1 MNTVKG
7 TLAGLMKVKSWQFQC
22 GTPAHRRLCGAG
34 RAEGR
39 KMNINI
45 DSTIAIK
52 IEIPVSKENKLSVLK
67 IIDDKNTKK
76 EFVNLLTSALEESTT
91 DWLINN
97 FGDLSD
103 GSEIPSIVV
112 SSKINQTGNE
122 AK

>member
-1 MNTVKG
+1 
-7 TLAGLMKVKSWQFQC
+7 
-22 GTPAHRRLCGAG
+22 
-34 RAEGR
+34 
-39 KMNINI
+39 MNINI
-45 DSTIAIK
+45 NSTIAIK

-76 EFVNLLTSALEESTT
+76 EFVNLLTSALEESIT

-112 SSKINQTGNE
+112 SSKINQTGNG

>member
-1 MNTVKG
+1 
-7 TLAGLMKVKSWQFQC
+7 
-22 GTPAHRRLCGAG
+22 
-34 RAEGR
+34 
-39 KMNINI
+39 MNINI
-45 DSTIAIK
+45 NSTIAIK

-103 GSEIPSIVV
+103 GSEIP
-112 SSKINQTGNE
+112 
-122 AK
+122 

>member
-1 MNTVKG
+1 MN
-7 TLAGLMKVKSWQFQC
+7 L
-22 GTPAHRRLCGAG
+22 
-34 RAEGR
+34 
-39 KMNINI
+39 NI

-52 IEIPVSKENKLSVLK
+52 IEIPVSKENKLPVLK

-76 EFVNLLTSALEESTT
+76 EFVHLLTSALEESTT